1 MWIAERSRRRP
12 EPEELA
18 GLGQVT
24 LPRDPAGVWL
34 DGERR
39 MLPVFAPGGY
49 VWRPSLGEQ
58 VLVLKTG
65 QQGEAPCVLGTRC
78 QDKWELEE
86 GEVVLYSGKAALH
99 LKRDGTVDITG
110 KLTVNG
116 LPVMTTG

>member
-12 EPEELA
+12 EPAELA
-18 GLGQVT
+18 GVGQVT
-24 LPRDPAGVWL
+24 LPEDPAGVWL

-65 QQGEAPCVLGTRC
+65 RQGEAPCVLAKRC
-78 QDKWELEE
+78 PDKWELEE
-86 GEVVLYSGKAALH
+86 GEVLLHSGKAVLR
-99 LKRDGTVDITG
+99 LKKDGTVDITG
-110 KLTVNG
+110 RLTVNG
-116 LPVMTTG
+116 QPVMVG

>member
-1 MWIAERSRRRP
+1 MWIAERNRRRL
-12 EPEELA
+12 EPECA
-18 GLGQVT
+18 AALGQVT
-24 LPRDPAGVWL
+24 LPQNPAGVWL
-34 DGERR
+34 AGERR
-39 MLPVFAPGGY
+39 NIPVFAPGGY

-65 QQGEAPCVLGTRC
+65 EQGEAPCVLGVRC

-110 KLTVNG
+110 RLTVNG
-116 LPVMTTG
+116 TPVSTMG